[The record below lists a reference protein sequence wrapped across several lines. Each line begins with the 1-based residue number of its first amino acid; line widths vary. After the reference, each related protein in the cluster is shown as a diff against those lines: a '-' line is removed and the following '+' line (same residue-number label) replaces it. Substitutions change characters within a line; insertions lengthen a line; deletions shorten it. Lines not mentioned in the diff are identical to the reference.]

1 MKLLDRYIAKTVLAS
16 IALVTLMLTGLQM
29 FILFVNELGDLGRG
43 NYQLSQAFRVV
54 LLEVPEQ
61 VYLFFPVACL
71 LGALVGLGNLATH
84 RELLV
89 MQASGVSIKRVTWG
103 VLKASI
109 WVIVFVTVLGEVL
122 VPRFLAT
129 SHEIKNQALTGGQA
143 VKTRHGVWLRHENN
157 FILVGDVLADH
168 SLRDIVQFQFDPTD
182 SSHHLRFT
190 RKIDRLIKHD
200 GVWEAQGVQ
209 ETKFGSHETYAKQYE
224 TMPWD
229 IPLDLAVLKLRG
241 ETPEE
246 MSFSA
251 LHHYV
256 ASQQASPA
264 LFPYKLAY
272 WQRLVQPFSTV
283 VMMILA
289 IPFVFGPLRSST
301 MGAKL
306 LTGATVGFSFHLVN
320 RFFGP
325 FSQVFLWPP
334 ELAAILPTLVFAL
347 LGVYWMGRTR

>member
-1 MKLLDRYIAKTVLAS
+1 MKLIDRYIAKTVLAS
-16 IALVTLMLTGLQM
+16 IALVTLMLTGLQI

-43 NYQLSQAFRVV
+43 QYSLGQALKVV
-54 LLEVPEQ
+54 MLEVPEQ

-89 MQASGVSIKRVTWG
+89 MQASGVSVKRVTWA
-103 VLKASI
+103 VLKASVL
-109 WVIVFVTVLGEVL
+109 VILFVMFLGEAL

-129 SHEIKNQALTGGQA
+129 SHNIKSQALTGGQA
-143 VKTRHGVWLRHENN
+143 VRTTHGVWLRHEHN
-157 FILVGDVLADH
+157 FMLVGDVLPDH
-168 SLRDIVQFQFDPTD
+168 SLRDIYQFQFDPT
-182 SSHHLRFT
+182 HHLRFT
-190 RKIDRLIKHD
+190 RKIEALVERD
-200 GVWEAQGVQ
+200 GAWQAEGVQ
-209 ETKFGSHETYAKQYE
+209 ETEFSSHKTHVKHYE

-229 IPLDLAVLKLRG
+229 IPLDLAVLKLSG
-241 ETPEE
+241 DTPDE
-246 MSFSA
+246 MSLLA
-251 LHHYV
+251 LHQYV
-256 ASQQASPA
+256 ASQHASPA

-272 WQRLVQPFSTV
+272 WQRLVQPFTTV

-325 FSQVFLWPP
+325 FSQVFQWPP
-334 ELAAILPTLVFAL
+334 EVAAIAPTLVFAL
-347 LGVYWMGRTR
+347 LGLYWMGRTR

>member
-1 MKLLDRYIAKTVLAS
+1 MKLIDRYIAKTVLAS
-16 IALVTLMLTGLQM
+16 IALVILMLTGLQI

-43 NYQLSQAFRVV
+43 GYHLSEALKVV
-54 LLEVPEQ
+54 MLEVPEQ

-89 MQASGVSIKRVTWG
+89 MQASGVSIKRVTWA
-103 VLKASI
+103 VLKASVF
-109 WVIVFVTVLGEVL
+109 VILFVTVLGEVL

-129 SHEIKNQALTGGQA
+129 SHDIKSQALTGGQA
-143 VKTRHGVWLRHENN
+143 VRTSHGVWLRHENN
-157 FILVGDVLADH
+157 FMLVGDVLADH
-168 SLRDIVQFQFDPTD
+168 SLRDIYQFQFDTT
-182 SSHHLRFT
+182 HHMRFT
-190 RKIDRLIKHD
+190 RKIDALVEHD
-200 GVWEAQGVQ
+200 GVWQAQGVD
-209 ETKFGSHETYAKQYE
+209 ETRFSTHKTNVKHYE

-241 ETPEE
+241 ETPDE
-246 MSFSA
+246 MSFVA

-256 ASQQASPA
+256 VSQQASPA

-325 FSQVFLWPP
+325 FSQVFLWSP
-334 ELAAILPTLVFAL
+334 EMAAIAPTLVFAI
-347 LGVYWMGRTR
+347 LGAYWMGRTR